1 MILYLIDKE
10 VEIVN
15 NWIIKFYELFTED
28 TIMKMSYILNDIVVV
43 EFRAR
48 VEVEYGEG
56 RNK

>member
-1 MILYLIDKE
+1 MYLIDKE